1 MIKKCKKRLNGW
13 TILLILFLILCFGNS
28 SVYIFLYLLMALIMS
43 IRCIFKNLKLGI
55 KIVFLTMYCIFLS
68 NQIIFTTNFVFSNSS
83 EAMHYLFKFFAT
95 ITIIFPLLLESFIL
109 SINEGK
115 HCMPSVEE
123 IGTISF
129 WLLYD
134 NLNVIIKF
142 LDRIKKISVVHHLN
156 NLKILINDLN
166 RHSSTKY
173 VNNGT
178 LTEDYFKNVQKSADD
193 PYIYIIVSDTGSPA
207 SEIISL
213 FTHKQ
218 FNHVSISFDRE
229 LKTIISYN
237 GGANIYPPGLNA
249 ETLEFFNKKE
259 DASILVYRL
268 KATVDKKNKLAQKIR
283 EINIEGS
290 SYNILGLVTKQS
302 YKSNIMFCSQFV
314 YKMLEL
320 INLNYF
326 EKKEG
331 NIKPTDFIELD
342 YFNTLEYCYQI
353 KFDKN

>member
-1 MIKKCKKRLNGW
+1 
-13 TILLILFLILCFGNS
+13 
-28 SVYIFLYLLMALIMS
+28 MS
-43 IRCIFKNLKLGI
+43 IRFIFKNFKLVV
-55 KIVFLTMYCIFLS
+55 KIVFLTIYCMFLS
-68 NQIIFTTNFVFSNSS
+68 NQIIFTINFVSLNSS
-83 EAMHYLFKFFAT
+83 EVMHYSFKLIAT
-95 ITIIFPLLLESFIL
+95 LSVVIPLLIESFIL
-109 SINEGK
+109 SFIEGK
-115 HCMPSVEE
+115 HCIPSVEE

-142 LDRIKKISVVHHLN
+142 LDGIKKISNVHPLN
-156 NLKILINDLN
+156 NFKIIINDLN

-178 LTEDYFKNVQKSADD
+178 LTEDYFKNVQKSTDD
-193 PYIYIIVSDTGSPA
+193 PYIYIIISDTGSPA

-326 EKKEG
+326 DKKEG

-353 KFDKN
+353 KLNENL